1 MTISTDITS
10 ATTAVGQIDESFP
23 IAGKDNNSQ
32 GFRDNFDNIKTGM
45 TNMVSALTG
54 LNTKTPKLDEDN
66 NLNGKVLENAEI
78 RQIYGAVLSNGTTP
92 TNEFIDVRESQ
103 YFTYTVAGDITLTFS
118 QWPASDKFAKIYLD
132 VKSDG
137 TARDL
142 DFNTTSGTVVPEN
155 SLTLPY
161 NLSANNAIRY
171 MFEAWT
177 INGGNTVFLKLVGE
191 FTV

>member
-1 MTISTDITS
+1 MTISTDITAANNA
-10 ATTAVGQIDESFP
+10 ATQIDSTFP
-23 IAGKDNNSQ
+23 IAGRDNNSQ
-32 GFRDNFDNIKTGM
+32 GFRDNFDNIKSGM

-54 LNTKTPKLDEDN
+54 LNTRTPKLDEN
-66 NLNGKVLENAEI
+66 NNFNGQLLENAEI
-78 RQIYGAVLSNGTTP
+78 RQIYGAVLNNGTTP
-92 TNEFIDVRESQ
+92 TSEFLDVRESQ
-103 YFTYTVAGDITLTFS
+103 YFVYRVAGDITLTFS
-118 QWPASDKFAKIYLD
+118 QWPATDKFAKIYID

-155 SLTLPY
+155 SLTLPF
-161 NLSANNAIRY
+161 NLGANENIRY

-177 INGGNTVFLKLVGE
+177 INGGNTVFVKLVGE